1 MAMASFLLQPIA
13 SWSARSLSISA
24 SISSN
29 GAVPSTAKGRMVVE
43 IPLDNIRRPLMRTR
57 ANDQQK
63 VKELMDSISE
73 IGLQVPIDVL
83 EVDGVYYGF
92 SGCHRY
98 EAHQKLGLPTIRCKC
113 LVIIVFLIVS
123 HATTCLSG
131 EELLSVDYYKETCP
145 YAEEIVRREVEIA
158 LIRDPR
164 MAASLLRLHF
174 HDCFVLGCDASL
186 LLDDF
191 GDIVS
196 EKLAG
201 PNNNS
206 LRGFEV
212 LDRIKFLLEAA
223 CPYTVSCADIIAI
236 AARDSVTLRGGPW
249 WDVWLGRRDSLKA
262 SFDGANKFIPSPNS
276 SLEALVS
283 NFAQQGLNVVDLVA
297 LSGGHTIGKTRCT
310 NFRNRI
316 YNHSLEELHY
326 DYYQR
331 TTVFRRVLGSICP
344 QSGRDNAIAP
354 LDFRTPARF
363 DNYYYR
369 NLLEEKGLLHSDSV
383 LLNEDVGGEVRRLVW
398 KYGEDQDVF
407 FASFAQSM
415 VKMGNINVLVGHE
428 GQIRRNCR
436 FLNG

>member
-1 MAMASFLLQPIA
+1 M
-13 SWSARSLSISA
+13 
-24 SISSN
+24 
-29 GAVPSTAKGRMVVE
+29 E
-43 IPLDNIRRPLMRTR
+43 
-57 ANDQQK
+57 
-63 VKELMDSISE
+63 
-73 IGLQVPIDVL
+73 
-83 EVDGVYYGF
+83 
-92 SGCHRY
+92 
-98 EAHQKLGLPTIRCKC
+98 C

-297 LSGGHTIGKTRCT
+297 LSGGHTIGKARCT

-383 LLNEDVGGEVRRLVW
+383 LLDEDVGGEVRRLVW